1 MNFPNWWIGVS
12 GIFFVL
18 AIIGQLAL
26 IVLLLR
32 MIGVLNSVKPSL
44 EASVKKMESAAE
56 RVESAASSVKATV
69 ESVGGST
76 RHVAQSVETVMTA
89 GARKLEPIA
98 GYIGIAMTGLQIYRE
113 LRDTFGKRGQEPAE
127 DEVEEE

>member
-113 LRDTFGKRGQEPAE
+113 LRDTFGNRGQAHPPEA
-127 DEVEEE
+127 EEEE